1 MEDYAEPGSPG
12 DDFVFLSYARKDGKA
27 AAQVRAL
34 IEAAGITV
42 WWDGL
47 IPGGERYNAL
57 THDALERARGVVVLW
72 SATSL
77 QSHWVHDEA
86 ARGRDRG
93 CLVPLSI
100 DGSEPPLGFRQF
112 QSLDLSQG
120 GIRADN
126 PAMQRALAS
135 IAALLGRPVMPMPPP
150 RKHPVVARRAVLIG
164 ATGVSAAGLAG
175 WGLWSRLHGSAGPD
189 NSIAVLPF
197 DNLSGDTAQQYLTDG
212 LAAELRARLAR
223 NPLLKVMGQVT
234 SKGARSGTAP
244 GEDSPTAIAGRL
256 GVANLLNGNV
266 RVSDGHIRIAVDLI
280 DGRTGFTRWSQS
292 YDQPQGNVLRLQGD
306 IAEAVTTALTPALA
320 GAGDEMLIR
329 SGGTRAAAAFD
340 AYLRGKDAFDAQLN
354 EDSDRRALTL
364 FGQAVAI
371 DPNYAAARAARSR
384 TLVVIA
390 NQARSSAERERF
402 YTEAVAEARRAVA
415 SAAEFGDG
423 YAALGNALFYGQL
436 DVAGAAPAYDK
447 ARQYA
452 EGNPEVLGR
461 YALYC
466 ARRRQFDK
474 AVPAIEAAQSLDP
487 LNPTVFKYL
496 GLVRFAQG
504 DGQRAVAAGRRAL
517 DINPKRASIHGDI
530 GNALLM
536 MGQLDA
542 AAAEFA
548 AEPMVDLAA
557 TGQAIIAL
565 KRGDQATAQRSL
577 DRLVAEMG
585 DNSSYQQAQILA
597 QWGKSAQALDA
608 LDRALAAHDAGLVYV
623 YVDPFLAP
631 IRQEGRYRALLTR
644 LHFL

>member
-1 MEDYAEPGSPG
+1 
-12 DDFVFLSYARKDGKA
+12 
-27 AAQVRAL
+27 
-34 IEAAGITV
+34 
-42 WWDGL
+42 
-47 IPGGERYNAL
+47 
-57 THDALERARGVVVLW
+57 
-72 SATSL
+72 
-77 QSHWVHDEA
+77 
-86 ARGRDRG
+86 
-93 CLVPLSI
+93 
-100 DGSEPPLGFRQF
+100 LGFRQF

-135 IAALLGRPVMPMPPP
+135 IAGLLNRPVPPVAP
-150 RKHPVVARRAVLIG
+150 LREGPAFARRTALIG
-164 ATGVSAAGLAG
+164 GAGTVLAGAAG
-175 WGLWSRLHGSAGPD
+175 WGLWSRLQGIGGPGNSPD

-197 DNLSGDTAQQYLTDG
+197 DNLSRDSAQQYLTDG
-212 LAAELRARLAR
+212 LAAEVRARLAR

-234 SKGARSGTAP
+234 SKGARNGAAP
-244 GEDSPTAIAGRL
+244 AEDSPTAIAGRL

-266 RVSDGHIRIAVDLI
+266 RVADGHIRVAVDLI

-292 YDQPQGNVLRLQGD
+292 YDQPLDNVLQLQAG

-320 GAGDEMLIR
+320 GGGTETLVR

-340 AYLRGKDAFDAQLN
+340 AYLRGKEAFDAQFN
-354 EDSDRRALTL
+354 DDSDRRALAL

-371 DPNYAAARAARSR
+371 DPNYAAARAARSL

-390 NQARSSAERERF
+390 NQARSAAERERF
-402 YTEAVAEARRAVA
+402 YAEAVAEARQAVA

-447 ARQYA
+447 ARQFA
-452 EGNPEVLGR
+452 AGNPEVLGR

-474 AVPAIEAAQSLDP
+474 AVPAIEAAQTLDP

-504 DGQRAVAAGRRAL
+504 DGQRAVAAARRAL
-517 DINPKRASIHGDI
+517 EINPKRASIHGDI
-530 GNALLM
+530 GNALLV
-536 MGQLDA
+536 MGQFDA
-542 AAAEFA
+542 ASAEFT
-548 AEPMVDLAA
+548 AEPMIDLAA

-565 KRGDQATAQRSL
+565 KRGDQATAQRNL
-577 DRLVAEMG
+577 DRLVSEMG

-608 LDRALAAHDAGLVYV
+608 LDRAMASHDAGLVYL

-631 IRQEGRYRALLTR
+631 IRSEPRYSALLTH